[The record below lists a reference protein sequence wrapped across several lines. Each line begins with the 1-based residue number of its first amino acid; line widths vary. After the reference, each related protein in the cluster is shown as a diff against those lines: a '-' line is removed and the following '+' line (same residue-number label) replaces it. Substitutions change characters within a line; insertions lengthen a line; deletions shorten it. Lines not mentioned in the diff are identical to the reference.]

1 MVADASKPSP
11 KSHNNANEIQNQ
23 IIFTCVE
30 AFRHLRFLLVA
41 GEPRASKSRDL
52 GQQGPPI
59 PWCRRAWE
67 KPALPT
73 PALIPVPSDKPC
85 PSDASIHPCT
95 CVADDQ
101 LNVDVDCSAVTGED
115 ELREIFQNNFPST
128 HCRRL
133 TIYENQNLGTLR
145 EGDLG
150 TATFQEIWIT
160 EGALTTVQPN
170 ALSESFSTA
179 KYLVFNYNSISEF
192 PFSQLSSFT
201 NLLSLDLR
209 HNNLKGFPGLNSTTL
224 QSLYFTKNPLGH
236 LPVDAFV
243 NTPALS
249 DIQLSQ
255 TGIHD
260 LESGTFSGLPN
271 LRNVA
276 LGGNHLTSLR
286 ENSVE
291 FDNRKGLVDVGC
303 NDIHTVA
310 ANAFP
315 GLIKGWVYIHHNH
328 LTELAESAWWTLL
341 NNGGYVDAFDN
352 PLQCG
357 CDVAWLV
364 RNSTLLHEVDIYTTC
379 ANGVPLRSLDPA
391 DYRDC

>member
-1 MVADASKPSP
+1 MRFSS
-11 KSHNNANEIQNQ
+11 
-23 IIFTCVE
+23 TCFCLFVLLEVSLAGLARATDPLPLDGLGE
-30 AFRHLRFLLVA
+30 A
-41 GEPRASKSRDL
+41 
-52 GQQGPPI
+52 
-59 PWCRRAWE
+59 
-67 KPALPT
+67 
-73 PALIPVPSDKPC
+73 C

-95 CVADDQ
+95 CVVDDQ
-101 LNVDVDCSAVTGED
+101 LNVDVDCSAVTSED

-128 HCRRL
+128 NCRRL
-133 TIYENQNLGTLR
+133 TINENQNLRTLR

-160 EGALTTVQPN
+160 EGVLMTVQPN
-170 ALSESFSTA
+170 ALSGSFATA
-179 KYLVFNYNSISEF
+179 KYLVFNYNSLHVF

-209 HNNLKGFPGLNSTTL
+209 HNKLKGFPRLNSTTL
-224 QSLYFTKNPLGH
+224 QSLYFTKNPLGN

-255 TGIHD
+255 IGIHD

-271 LRNVA
+271 LKSVA
-276 LGGNHLTSLR
+276 LGANHLTSLK

-291 FDNRKGLVDVGC
+291 FGNSNGLVDVGY
-303 NDIHTVA
+303 NDIHDVA

-328 LTELAESAWWTLL
+328 LTELKESAWGTLL
-341 NNGGYVDAFDN
+341 NNGGYVDPYDN
-352 PLQCG
+352 PLHCG
-357 CDVAWLV
+357 CDIAWLV
-364 RNSTLLHEVDIYTTC
+364 RNSTLMGEVDTYTTC
-379 ANGVPLRSLDPA
+379 ANGVNLRDLNPV
-391 DYRDC
+391 DYEDC